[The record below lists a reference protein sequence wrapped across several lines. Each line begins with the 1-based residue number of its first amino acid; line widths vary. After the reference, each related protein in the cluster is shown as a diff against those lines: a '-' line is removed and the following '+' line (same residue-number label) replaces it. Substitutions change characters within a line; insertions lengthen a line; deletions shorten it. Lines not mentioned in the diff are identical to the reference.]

1 MTLPKL
7 IHVHQSH
14 FMLVNE
20 SKQLYYNTYRG
31 IKTLSHHTLGYLG
44 AGNMSQSF
52 VLNSE
57 WQVVDVDCIN
67 LAKLSPNSI
76 PFSVPVSLGH
86 GRHLAWHV

>member
-1 MTLPKL
+1 
-7 IHVHQSH
+7 
-14 FMLVNE
+14 
-20 SKQLYYNTYRG
+20 
-31 IKTLSHHTLGYLG
+31 
-44 AGNMSQSF
+44 MSQLF